1 MHART
6 LVLDMMPRT
15 TPYRHNAIAPRDAS
29 SAAAWRDAG
38 IAAVVAGGGL
48 LKQPNV
54 AHH

>member
-29 SAAAWRDAG
+29 AAAWRDAG